1 MMRSL
6 IYSVFLLGAG
16 VALASPKADFVLV
29 NTAERPLYLLQNG
42 MPFREY
48 RVSLGP
54 QPRGH
59 KFREGDD
66 RTPEGR
72 YTLDFKKA
80 DSDFYKAI
88 HISYPNQY
96 DLELARFAG
105 VNAGGSIMIHG
116 FPDRPLEF
124 PAAVIQRVNWTD
136 GCIAVT
142 NEEMD
147 EIWNAV
153 DIGTPIEI
161 LP

>member
-1 MMRSL
+1 MRYL
-6 IYSVFLLGAG
+6 LFPVFLLCTSI
-16 VALASPKADFVLV
+16 ALASPKADFVV
-29 NTAERPLYLLQNG
+29 VHKAERKLYLLQNG
-42 MPFREY
+42 MPFKEY
-48 RVSLGP
+48 HVSLGP

-59 KFREGDD
+59 KYREGDD

-72 YTLDFKKA
+72 YTLDFKKEN
-80 DSDFYKAI
+80 SDFYKAI

-96 DLELARFAG
+96 DLELARVAG

-124 PAAVIQRVNWTD
+124 PAAVIQKINWTD